1 MREHGEI
8 KNELEWKFN
17 DGMQSR
23 ADGLKKKSDRK
34 HEGQGPEG

>member
-23 ADGLKKKSDRK
+23 ADGLKKSDRK